1 MTTIISFLLII
12 YSLFLLV
19 YSFFVMTRNN
29 NIPKKSDTVTN
40 KYCILIPARNESQVI
55 EQLLISIEKQTKKI
69 NSKDV
74 YIIVESKEDPTVE
87 IVKKHNMNIIYRKD
101 LTKKRKGYA
110 LDDAIKEILS
120 KNKKYDA
127 YFIFDADNILDKNYI
142 KEMINSIEE
151 GYDIGISYRNTKN
164 SSTLVAA
171 SSALTFSMINTIG
184 NKLKS
189 KYTNNLTISGTG
201 YYIKGSLVEDWQGFP
216 FNTLTEDYE
225 LTLYSTLNNLTTTY
239 NEKAIFYDEQPDS
252 FKISMKQRTRWVKGY
267 FEARKIYIKE
277 IRRSLDY
284 KEKNYGSKISTVIG
298 VKPLIYLLIGVL
310 LLIVSSLTINDITAF
325 IKTLVVVLLLIYLEL
340 MGITYIIIKSEKDKL
355 NLNVSKAKLT
365 LYNPLFLLSYIPCL
379 MISIFKRNLGW
390 EEIKHNKKLVD

>member
-1 MTTIISFLLII
+1 
-12 YSLFLLV
+12 
-19 YSFFVMTRNN
+19 MTRNN
-29 NIPKKSDTVTN
+29 NSPKKSDTVTN

-184 NKLKS
+184 NQLKS

-252 FKISMKQRTRWVKGY
+252 FKVSMKQRTRWVTSTITLVRPV
-267 FEARKIYIKE
+267 A
-277 IRRSLDY
+277 
-284 KEKNYGSKISTVIG
+284 GSSVMCCAASISCA
-298 VKPLIYLLIGVL
+298 VL
-310 LLIVSSLTINDITAF
+310 GSALNANGASTCCKVSAAVVWPQASRCSSMACRVCMCMPQSCGTRCGSTCGVSSWQPNTP
-325 IKTLVVVLLLIYLEL
+325 
-340 MGITYIIIKSEKDKL
+340 
-355 NLNVSKAKLT
+355 
-365 LYNPLFLLSYIPCL
+365 PL
-379 MISIFKRNLGW
+379 
-390 EEIKHNKKLVD
+390 

>member
-1 MTTIISFLLII
+1 MTTIII

-29 NIPKKSDTVTN
+29 NSPKKSDTVTN

-184 NKLKS
+184 NQLKS

-239 NEKAIFYDEQPDS
+239 NERAIFYDEQPDS
-252 FKISMKQRTRWVKGY
+252 FKVSMKQRTRWVKGY

-284 KEKNYGSKISTVIG
+284 KDKNYGSKISTVIG
-298 VKPLIYLLIGVL
+298 VQPLIYLLIGVL

-340 MGITYIIIKSEKDKL
+340 AGITYIIIKSEKNKL
-355 NLNVSKAKLT
+355 NLNVSKTKLT
-365 LYNPLFLLSYIPCL
+365 LYNPLFLLSYILCL

-390 EEIKHNKKLVD
+390 EEIKHNKKLAD

>member
-1 MTTIISFLLII
+1 
-12 YSLFLLV
+12 
-19 YSFFVMTRNN
+19 
-29 NIPKKSDTVTN
+29 
-40 KYCILIPARNESQVI
+40 
-55 EQLLISIEKQTKKI
+55 
-69 NSKDV
+69 
-74 YIIVESKEDPTVE
+74 
-87 IVKKHNMNIIYRKD
+87 MNIIYRKD

-127 YFIFDADNILDKNYI
+127 YFVFDADNILDKNYI

-184 NKLKS
+184 NQLKS

-277 IRRSLDY
+277 ILTNPFDIFQHGMIAIHEFSSFFGNRRIPAMASSIITVQKRETHLFFRTIQQFPAFGIGHSHMLCRRLYRSRFIDKLKQMEQTRSKKILCLRQY
-284 KEKNYGSKISTVIG
+284 KFCFQTQSSRITNLANVSFYF
-298 VKPLIYLLIGVL
+298 LQL
-310 LLIVSSLTINDITAF
+310 SSLRDI
-325 IKTLVVVLLLIYLEL
+325 IQNSIVVHI
-340 MGITYIIIKSEKDKL
+340 
-355 NLNVSKAKLT
+355 
-365 LYNPLFLLSYIPCL
+365 
-379 MISIFKRNLGW
+379 
-390 EEIKHNKKLVD
+390 

>member
-29 NIPKKSDTVTN
+29 NSPKKSDTVTN

-184 NKLKS
+184 NQLKS

-252 FKISMKQRTRWVKGY
+252 FKVSIKQRTRWVSGY
-267 FEARKIYIKE
+267 FEARKKYRKSLLKNINFKNKNFASNYNSFIGIY
-277 IRRSLDY
+277 D
-284 KEKNYGSKISTVIG
+284 
-298 VKPLIYLLIGVL
+298 LIFLLIGL
-310 LLIVSSLTINDITAF
+310 ILKMLNHPLLIPLIVYLVLMLLTIYLIHVEKNFKLNTSLY
-325 IKTLVVVLLLIYLEL
+325 IKTILVHPLL
-340 MGITYIIIKSEKDKL
+340 
-355 NLNVSKAKLT
+355 
-365 LYNPLFLLSYIPCL
+365 LLSYILCL
-379 MISIFKRNLGW
+379 IKVLTSK
-390 EEIKHNKKLVD
+390 EITWDTIEHKETLNK

>member
-1 MTTIISFLLII
+1 MTTVISFLLII

-29 NIPKKSDTVTN
+29 NSPKKSDTVTN

-87 IVKKHNMNIIYRKD
+87 IVKKHNMNIVYRKD

-151 GYDIGISYRNTKN
+151 GYDINFGARPLKR
-164 SSTLVAA
+164 LVGK
-171 SSALTFSMINTIG
+171 TIEVDLS
-184 NKLKS
+184 KL
-189 KYTNNLTISGTG
+189 LIEG
-201 YYIKGSLVEDWQGFP
+201 Q
-216 FNTLTEDYE
+216 
-225 LTLYSTLNNLTTTY
+225 
-239 NEKAIFYDEQPDS
+239 
-252 FKISMKQRTRWVKGY
+252 
-267 FEARKIYIKE
+267 IKE
-277 IRRSLDY
+277 HD
-284 KEKNYGSKISTVIG
+284 TVIVNYVNDKFV
-298 VKPLIYLLIGVL
+298 VK
-310 LLIVSSLTINDITAF
+310 
-325 IKTLVVVLLLIYLEL
+325 
-340 MGITYIIIKSEKDKL
+340 
-355 NLNVSKAKLT
+355 
-365 LYNPLFLLSYIPCL
+365 
-379 MISIFKRNLGW
+379 KR
-390 EEIKHNKKLVD
+390 I

>member
-29 NIPKKSDTVTN
+29 NSPKKSDTVTN

-184 NKLKS
+184 NQLKS

-252 FKISMKQRTRWVKGY
+252 FKVSMKQRTRWVKGY

-284 KEKNYGSKISTVIG
+284 KDKNYGSKISTVIG
-298 VKPLIYLLIGVL
+298 VQPLIYLLIGVL

-340 MGITYIIIKSEKDKL
+340 AGITYIIIKSEK
-355 NLNVSKAKLT
+355 
-365 LYNPLFLLSYIPCL
+365 
-379 MISIFKRNLGW
+379 
-390 EEIKHNKKLVD
+390 NK

>member
-1 MTTIISFLLII
+1 
-12 YSLFLLV
+12 
-19 YSFFVMTRNN
+19 MTRNN